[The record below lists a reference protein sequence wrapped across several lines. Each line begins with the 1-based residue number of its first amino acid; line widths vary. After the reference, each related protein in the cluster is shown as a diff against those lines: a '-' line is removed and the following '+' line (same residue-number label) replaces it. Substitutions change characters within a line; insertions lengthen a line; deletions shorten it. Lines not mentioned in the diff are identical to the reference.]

1 MKISDLIKQLK
12 KIQKAEGDIE
22 VLMQGQRF
30 KTQHAITDVR
40 FRVAEAEEYPKSWN
54 MPEGF
59 KFVSLCD

>member
-1 MKISDLIKQLK
+1 MTISDLIKQLK
-12 KIQKAEGDIE
+12 KIQKAEGDID
-22 VLMQGQRF
+22 VLMQGHNDC
-30 KTQHAITDVR
+30 QHAITFAR

>member
-1 MKISDLIKQLK
+1 
-12 KIQKAEGDIE
+12 
-22 VLMQGQRF
+22 MQGHNDS
-30 KTQHAITDVR
+30 QHAITFAR